1 MEQIL
6 NIQTMEK
13 NNFKSNIKLI
23 DFYNSRSFF
32 LGLIFFFTLSPILAQ
47 DDIKA
52 RLEFANA
59 EEFYDE
65 GKYEESLKKIE
76 LTESFL
82 GSWTPRVSFLK
93 ILALRKLAILED
105 IENPQTLELLK
116 ECSKYIDFY
125 GENPDGIILDKYK
138 MIYEIDNEL
147 LFIKKIKPLKDTQEF
162 KEGEKAFKEKAY
174 EEAIKWFKLGIEK
187 GNAACIGYLGI
198 AYFNGLGVQKD
209 LEEAVKM
216 YEVAASKDYPPAMVN
231 LGLSYLNG
239 MGVEQD
245 TQKAMGWFS
254 KANNFG
260 FPTSMYYTG
269 AMHEY
274 GEGISIDLYQA
285 KSWYE
290 KAFEKG
296 HTNAAIGLV
305 ELNRKNSSLDVDFSK
320 IFKLLTIS
328 ADKNNLEAM
337 NYLGNMYYLGIG
349 VELNYK
355 KAYSWYLKAAEQG
368 SFIAMSNI
376 GLQYQYGLGVEMDF
390 VKASEW
396 FEKAVSNG
404 SVSSL
409 QNLAQIYETGGF
421 GLKRDKKRSEEYL
434 ARFNSRQ

>member
-1 MEQIL
+1 MQITRYQL
-6 NIQTMEK
+6 SIAFSNQIPIQHL
-13 NNFKSNIKLI
+13 FIG
-23 DFYNSRSFF
+23 FVFCF
-32 LGLIFFFTLSPILAQ
+32 ILQ
-47 DDIKA
+47 PLMGQNDVKA

-59 EEFYDE
+59 EELFDQ
-65 GKYEESLKKIE
+65 GNYEESLKKIE

-138 MIYEIDNEL
+138 MVYEIDNEL

-162 KEGEKAFKEKAY
+162 KEGEKAFIEKAY

-187 GNAACIGYLGI
+187 GNAACMNYMGLM
-198 AYFNGLGVQKD
+198 YFNGLGVEKD

-216 YEVAASKDYPPAMVN
+216 YGAAASKDYPPALAN

-260 FPTSMYYTG
+260 FPLSMYYTG
-269 AMHEY
+269 VMYEF
-274 GEGISIDLYQA
+274 GQRVNIDLKLA
-285 KSWYE
+285 KEWYEKAVAKGHTLSALSLGEMYRTGRGVPVDYE
-290 KAFEKG
+290 KAFELLYFSAERG
-296 HTNAAIGLV
+296 NAI
-305 ELNRKNSSLDVDFSK
+305 
-320 IFKLLTIS
+320 
-328 ADKNNLEAM
+328 AM
-337 NYLGNMYYLGIG
+337 NTLGVMFYNGNG
-349 VELNYK
+349 VEINYK
-355 KAYSWYLKAAEQG
+355 IANEWYLKAANKG
-368 SFIAMSNI
+368 NSAALFNV
-376 GLQYQYGLGVEMDF
+376 GLQYQYGRGFEKDF

-396 FEKAVSNG
+396 FEKAVASGYNN
-404 SVSSL
+404 SL
-409 QNLAQIYETGGF
+409 KQLSQIYETGGF

-434 ARFNSRQ
+434 ARFNSSQ